1 MRVGDKAKMAIDRD
15 RLANGIAQANI
26 PSLLMV
32 LVQLTGDSRWLADP
46 YAPSRAGGLDDN
58 DDGGLDPA
66 IQQEIRAAARDA
78 IFAWLDGAPV
88 ADPDPADTRLAAML
102 AVAMGEP
109 VPPEYGEIIAFNLG
123 LRRPDPA
130 LAPGRP
136 LKAIIVGGG
145 ISGLCAA
152 VNLTQAGVA
161 WEIFEKNEDVG
172 GTWFENRY
180 PGCGVDT
187 PNLTYTFSFA
197 EWDWAHYFPLQSEI
211 RRYLSAVADRFGVR
225 DHVRFG
231 TRVEEVRWIEEDRQ
245 WEVSAAKADGSR
257 FVARADVVLSAV
269 GVLNVPQKPAIPGIE
284 SFAGPVVHTAEWP
297 EDLDV
302 TGKKVAVV
310 GNGASAMQLV
320 PEIAPRVAELSIFAR
335 SKQWAAPFPQ
345 YRREIPAD
353 VRYLMQAVPLYR
365 QWYEQRLTW
374 TFNDRIHSSLFKDPS
389 WPEPQRSLN
398 AVNDGHRR
406 FFTQYVVDQLGD
418 RQDLLDKVLP
428 DFPPFAKRMLL
439 DNGWYRALRRDNV
452 RLVADR
458 LSRVEEGVLVAGN
471 GERVEADVLVLAT
484 GFKAAEVLG
493 SYDVVGRDG
502 AVLREVWEIDNA
514 SAYLGTAVPGFP
526 NFFILLGPN
535 VGSGHGGS
543 MIRSIENQMHYI
555 LEILKL
561 LSGSRAETIEVRPEV
576 YDAYRAKVDA
586 AHEKMVWTHRGAD
599 NWYRNSRGRIVAI
612 TPWRNDD
619 FWRMT
624 RRADPDD
631 YLLDRATAK
640 GEPAAREASAG

>member
-1 MRVGDKAKMAIDRD
+1 M
-15 RLANGIAQANI
+15 
-26 PSLLMV
+26 
-32 LVQLTGDSRWLADP
+32 TCH
-46 YAPSRAGGLDDN
+46 
-58 DDGGLDPA
+58 
-66 IQQEIRAAARDA
+66 AAAS
-78 IFAWLDGAPV
+78 
-88 ADPDPADTRLAAML
+88 
-102 AVAMGEP
+102 
-109 VPPEYGEIIAFNLG
+109 
-123 LRRPDPA
+123 
-130 LAPGRP
+130 
-136 LKAIIVGGG
+136 GG

-152 VNLTQAGVA
+152 VNLTQAGIA

-211 RRYLSAVADRFGVR
+211 RRYLSAVADRFRVR

-231 TRVEEVRWIEEDRQ
+231 TRVEQVRWIEEDRQ
-245 WEVSAAKADGSR
+245 WEVSASRADGSR
-257 FVARADVVLSAV
+257 FAERADIVLSAV

-284 SFAGPVVHTAEWP
+284 SFKGPVVHTAEWP

-452 RLVADR
+452 RLIADR
-458 LSRVEEGVLVAGN
+458 LSRVEDGALVAAN

-493 SYDVVGRDG
+493 SYDVIGRDG
-502 AVLREVWEIDNA
+502 ALLRDVWETDNA
-514 SAYLGTAVPGFP
+514 AAYL
-526 NFFILLGPN
+526 
-535 VGSGHGGS
+535 
-543 MIRSIENQMHYI
+543 
-555 LEILKL
+555 EI
-561 LSGSRAETIEVRPEV
+561 GRAHV
-576 YDAYRAKVDA
+576 
-586 AHEKMVWTHRGAD
+586 
-599 NWYRNSRGRIVAI
+599 
-612 TPWRNDD
+612 
-619 FWRMT
+619 
-624 RRADPDD
+624 
-631 YLLDRATAK
+631 
-640 GEPAAREASAG
+640 